1 MFVHDPDAQSSAVDP
16 EPASFGFGFTFGAID
31 SLMVSI
37 RPGRPGDVG
46 PNLGRDLGVPQTE
59 MRFYDRSLSTPAA
72 NLAMDEA
79 LLHWCAARPGEE
91 VLRVWTPAS
100 WFVVLGQS
108 NRHLLEVRADVC
120 AAEGVP
126 ILRRCSGGGTVLQGP
141 GCLNFA
147 LVLEVAARP
156 GIETVG
162 RANQTIMEVHRGV
175 LAELLGRPVRVE
187 GVTDLT
193 VDGRK
198 FSGNAQRRTRGC
210 VLFHGT
216 FLLQLDVD
224 RLERLLPL
232 PPRPPEYRR
241 GRSHRDFVAR
251 LELPAATVVAA
262 LRQAWNAQEAF
273 AGNLEPAV
281 AQLVRER
288 YGRAE
293 WTFKF

>member
-1 MFVHDPDAQSSAVDP
+1 
-16 EPASFGFGFTFGAID
+16 
-31 SLMVSI
+31 MVSN
-37 RPGRPGDVG
+37 RPGRPGDAG

-59 MRFYDRSLSTPAA
+59 MRFYDCSLAAPAA

-91 VLRVWTPAS
+91 VLRVWTPPS

-108 NRHLLEVRADVC
+108 NRHALEVRGAAC

-141 GCLNFA
+141 GCLNYA
-147 LVLEVAARP
+147 LVLEVADRP
-156 GIETVG
+156 GIATVG
-162 RANQTIMEVHRGV
+162 RANRTIMDVHRGA
-175 LAELLGRPVRVE
+175 LAELLGRPVGVE
-187 GVTDLT
+187 GITDLT

-198 FSGNAQRRTRGC
+198 FSGNAQRRTRGH

-216 FLLQLDVD
+216 FLLEVDAD

-232 PPRPPEYRR
+232 PSRPPDYRR
-241 GRSHRDFVAR
+241 GRSHRDFVTG
-251 LELPAATVVAA
+251 LDLSAAAIMAA
-262 LRQAWNAQEAF
+262 LRRAWGAEEAF
-273 AGNLEPAV
+273 VGNLEPAV
-281 AQLVRER
+281 EQLVRER